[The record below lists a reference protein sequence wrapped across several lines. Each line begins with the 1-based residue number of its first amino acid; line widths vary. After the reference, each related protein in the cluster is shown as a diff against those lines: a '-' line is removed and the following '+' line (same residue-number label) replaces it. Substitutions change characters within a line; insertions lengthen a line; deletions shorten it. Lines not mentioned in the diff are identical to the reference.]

1 MRCEFTFSPLEM
13 ILSEGQMEAWADTKR
28 VLLSESQERRHRA
41 SYDAL
46 VVQETFERTRGVAGG
61 DPNMGGDNARLGRS

>member
-1 MRCEFTFSPLEM
+1 M
-13 ILSEGQMEAWADTKR
+13 ILSEGQMEAWSDTKR

-46 VVQETFERTRGVAGG
+46 VVQETFERTRG
-61 DPNMGGDNARLGRS
+61 DNIRQAVNRPSRFSQ

>member
-13 ILSEGQMEAWADTKR
+13 ILSEGQMEAWSDTKR
-28 VLLSESQERRHRA
+28 LLLSESQERRHRA

-46 VVQETFERTRGVAGG
+46 VVQETFERTRG
-61 DPNMGGDNARLGRS
+61 LGYVVL